1 MTRLAH
7 ALRCTAHALMWMLLT
22 IGSVAAQG
30 LSERQITIVVPYT
43 AGTGIDI
50 CARIIGDELQRRWG
64 QTIVVENKPGA
75 SGNIGTTYAATRPAD
90 GHTLLMIANTF
101 VTNVS
106 LFKSIA
112 YDPERSFA
120 PIALVATGALALA
133 VHPSLGVETVPA
145 LVAASK
151 REGAKIAY
159 ASPGRGTPQHLA
171 MELFKQRAKAD
182 LTHVPYSGS
191 AGAVRDLVG
200 GHVAAMFMPV
210 HTLLPLARSG
220 EIKVLA
226 VASQKRAQMMP
237 NVPTLAETGLTE
249 ADVDLWYGLLA
260 PAGVPDAIVARINGA
275 VNDILAQPA
284 VREQFAQQGLD
295 PRGGGIDS
303 LARLIS
309 TDRARWAVVIRDA
322 AIAPE

>member
-1 MTRLAH
+1 MTRSAQMMQRTVL
-7 ALRCTAHALMWMLLT
+7 ALMALLSA
-22 IGSVAAQG
+22 IASVSAQG
-30 LSERQITIVVPYT
+30 LSDRQITIVVPYT

-50 CARIIGDELQRRWG
+50 CARIIGEEMQRRWG
-64 QTIVVENKPGA
+64 QAIVVENKPGA

-106 LFKSIA
+106 LFKSLS

-133 VHPSLGVETVPA
+133 VHPSLGVDAVTA
-145 LVAASK
+145 FIAASK
-151 REGAKIAY
+151 REGVKFTY

-171 MELFKQRAKAD
+171 MELFKQRAGAD
-182 LTHVPYSGS
+182 LAHVPYSGS
-191 AGAVRDLVG
+191 AGAVRDLMG

-210 HTLLPLARSG
+210 HTVLPLARSG
-220 EIKVLA
+220 ELKVLA
-226 VASQKRAQMMP
+226 VASNVRAQMMP
-237 NVPTLAETGLTE
+237 SVPTLAETGLND

-260 PAGVPDAIVARINGA
+260 PAGVPETVVARINQT

-284 VREQFAQQGLD
+284 VREKFALQGLET
-295 PRGGGIDS
+295 RGGGLEI

-309 TDRARWAVVIRDA
+309 ADRARWAVVIRDA
-322 AIAPE
+322 AITPE